1 MTSHEVININGN
13 RLDNRRG
20 NLRFVTHQQN
30 AFNTRKHRVENG
42 TSRFK
47 GVSYMRDKDKWRSRI
62 MIGGREKH
70 IGLYGTEEEAALAYN
85 EAAKCYF
92 GEYAKLNEV

>member
-1 MTSHEVININGN
+1 MVYLKMHHAILGKPPQGYVVDHINGN
-13 RLDNRRG
+13 RLDNRRC

-47 GVSYMRDKDKWRSRI
+47 GVSYMKPADTVRKENRGQD
-62 MIGGREKH
+62 GGVF
-70 IGLYGTEEEAALAYN
+70 YGN
-85 EAAKCYF
+85 QQIQQ
-92 GEYAKLNEV
+92 